1 MAKIKGKHCTEDK
14 PISIK
19 NVCGSRIW
27 QYQVKTKQAESQD
40 EEIMP
45 LGVFSRYSDN
55 CALNETFLTSDL
67 HSL

>member
-1 MAKIKGKHCTEDK
+1 MAKIKGKHCTEDDK

-40 EEIMP
+40 EEISHQAYF
-45 LGVFSRYSDN
+45 LG
-55 CALNETFLTSDL
+55 TLTIMHL
-67 HSL
+67 MKLF